1 MPDSTTGIGH
11 TRWATHG
18 GPTDSN
24 AHPHVSQ
31 DRRVAVIHNGIIE
44 NFAELRDELTAA
56 GVLLASETD
65 TEVVAHLLAA
75 ELPLADDD
83 LTEAMRRVC
92 RRLEGAFTLLAIDRA
107 QPDLV
112 VGARRNSPL
121 VVGRRRGREL
131 PRLRRR
137 RLRRPHPRGAR
148 ARPGP
153 GRHHHADVRST
164 ITDFA
169 GAPGRG
175 SAVHRRLGH
184 LGRGEGRLRPVHAEG
199 DRGAA
204 QGRCRL
210 PARPDQQGL
219 PPPARRDPHRRGH
232 PALHQQGRRHR
243 LRHGGER
250 RHGREVRDRAL
261 DAAAG
266 RGRAGQRVP
275 LPRPDRRPGL
285 ARHRHLAVGRDHG
298 HPHGPAAREGAGGQ
312 DARHLQHGRLDDP
325 ARVGRG
331 PVHLR
336 RAGDRGRLDQG
347 VPHAD
352 HRRVPRRPVPRAGA
366 RHDVRGRDPV
376 RPRRAGRHAEQG
388 RPRPRHDRAGARAG
402 PRVRRLVARCCSS
415 AATWA
420 SRSRSRGRSS

>member
-92 RRLEGAFTLLAIDRA
+92 RRLEGAFTLLAIDRDA
-107 QPDLV
+107 ARPRRRRATQLP
-112 VGARRNSPL
+112 ARR
-121 VVGRRRGREL
+121 RRRGGREL

-137 RLRRPHPRGAR
+137 RVRGPHPRGAR

-153 GRHHHADVRST
+153 GRHHHADLHRGHGLRRR
-164 ITDFA
+164 A
-169 GAPGRG
+169 RRGRP
-175 SAVHRRLGH
+175 VHRRLGH
-184 LGRGEGRLRPVHAEG
+184 LGRGEGRLRPVHAQG

-204 QGRCRL
+204 QGRRRL
-210 PARPDQQGL
+210 AARPDQQGL
-219 PPPARRDPHRRGH
+219 PAPAGRDPHRRGH

-261 DAAAG
+261 DAAA
-266 RGRAGQRVP
+266 
-275 LPRPDRRPGL
+275 
-285 ARHRHLAVGRDHG
+285 
-298 HPHGPAAREGAGGQ
+298 
-312 DARHLQHGRLDDP
+312 
-325 ARVGRG
+325 
-331 PVHLR
+331 
-336 RAGDRGRLDQG
+336 
-347 VPHAD
+347 
-352 HRRVPRRPVPRAGA
+352 
-366 RHDVRGRDPV
+366 
-376 RPRRAGRHAEQG
+376 
-388 RPRPRHDRAGARAG
+388 
-402 PRVRRLVARCCSS
+402 
-415 AATWA
+415 
-420 SRSRSRGRSS
+420 RSRSSSRASSATATRSSGRTRWSSPSRSPARPWTR